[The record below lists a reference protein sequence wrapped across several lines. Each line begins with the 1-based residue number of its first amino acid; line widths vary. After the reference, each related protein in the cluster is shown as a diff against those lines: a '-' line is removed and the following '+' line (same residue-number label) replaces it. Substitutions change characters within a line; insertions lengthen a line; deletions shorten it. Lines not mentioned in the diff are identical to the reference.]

1 MSDSVYY
8 HQGCPVCGRMLRI
21 GVRLLGQRV
30 YCQHCGGGFRATD
43 ETLEDDEGAFR
54 PLAHVQKDRV
64 EMLLERAS
72 EAIGNS
78 LKDKQSQE
86 EDVAQEI
93 V

>member
-1 MSDSVYY
+1 MA
-8 HQGCPVCGRMLRI
+8 Q
-21 GVRLLGQRV
+21 
-30 YCQHCGGGFRATD
+30 
-43 ETLEDDEGAFR
+43 
-54 PLAHVQKDRV
+54 VQKDRI

-78 LKDKQSQE
+78 LKDEQSQE

>member
-54 PLAHVQKDRV
+54 AVSQIQEDRI

-72 EAIGNS
+72 KAIVNS
-78 LKDKQSQE
+78 TKDEQSQE

>member
-1 MSDSVYY
+1 MRQDVENR
-8 HQGCPVCGRMLRI
+8 CPFAWPACLLPALWRRI
-21 GVRLLGQRV
+21 FEQ
-30 YCQHCGGGFRATD
+30 TD

-54 PLAHVQKDRV
+54 AVAQIQEDRI

-72 EAIGNS
+72 EAIVNS
-78 LKDKQSQE
+78 LKDEQSQK